1 LLKTTLITQQLS
13 LNYDENTHLAVTVG
27 STGVVTYNATGTSA
41 GSHVFSDNVKVNAA
55 FGCNSA
61 TPQMAYSLG
70 AAAGD
75 TYGATEKAI
84 INALRTAL
92 IACGIGS

>member
-1 LLKTTLITQQLS
+1 
-13 LNYDENTHLAVTVG
+13 
-27 STGVVTYNATGTSA
+27 
-41 GSHVFSDNVKVNAA
+41 
-55 FGCNSA
+55 
-61 TPQMAYSLG
+61 MAYSLG